1 MKASWVWRPRSRCD
15 YAKVNDHHDLVER
28 MQLHSLFFCAY
39 FYVTL
44 TAEENAGV
52 EKDGKE
58 EFEKNKE

>member
-28 MQLHSLFFCAY
+28 MQLYSLFFCTY

-58 EFEKNKE
+58 ESEKNKE

>member
-28 MQLHSLFFCAY
+28 RQLYSLFFCAY

-58 EFEKNKE
+58 ESEKNKE

>member
-1 MKASWVWRPRSRCD
+1 MKASWMWRPRSRCD

-28 MQLHSLFFCAY
+28 MQLYSLFFCAY

-58 EFEKNKE
+58 ESEKNKE

>member
-28 MQLHSLFFCAY
+28 MQLYSLLFCAY

>member
-15 YAKVNDHHDLVER
+15 YAKDNDHHDLVER
-28 MQLHSLFFCAY
+28 MQLYSLFFCAY

-44 TAEENAGV
+44 TVEENAGV

-58 EFEKNKE
+58 ESEKNKE

>member
-1 MKASWVWRPRSRCD
+1 MNILK
-15 YAKVNDHHDLVER
+15 ER
-28 MQLHSLFFCAY
+28 MQLYSLFFCAY

>member
-1 MKASWVWRPRSRCD
+1 MKASWVWSPRSRCD
-15 YAKVNDHHDLVER
+15 YAKVNDHHDLVES
-28 MQLHSLFFCAY
+28 MQLYSLFFCAY